1 MVHGAWTLVWIV
13 EVGNGFRFY
22 HLPSTFQASS
32 PRLREVEAG
41 IHILRTNFYH
51 YMYSLPVPLE
61 HYSYAKL
68 LNEIIQLCH
77 KRRFTYQVIGYAK
90 TRFAIAY
97 PIYKIT
103 IAPEQKKI
111 FCIEAGT
118 HGYEIAGPL
127 AILELLKNP
136 ARWLN
141 KNLRYEIY
149 PLVNPAGFDL
159 RCRENA
165 FGRDVNNISP
175 QTMANEEFA
184 EAKILAAD
192 IKNKKLAVF
201 LSLHEDNDMRAFY
214 AYVYERTPQTIYR
227 QVIAQTAKICPIFT
241 SKLIHGAK
249 ADGHGLIIHSAYD
262 KAFHDFFHYRGQT
275 AISITTETPGLL
287 PLAKRIQINL
297 NNIKL
302 LSQLID

>member
-1 MVHGAWTLVWIV
+1 MH
-13 EVGNGFRFY
+13 
-22 HLPSTFQASS
+22 
-32 PRLREVEAG
+32 
-41 IHILRTNFYH
+41 
-51 YMYSLPVPLE
+51 SLSVPLA

-68 LNEIIQLCH
+68 LNEIIRLCH
-77 KRRFTYQVIGYAK
+77 KRRFVYQVIGYTK
-90 TRFAIAY
+90 TRVALAY

-127 AILELLKNP
+127 AILALLKNP

-149 PLVNPAGFDL
+149 PVTNPAGFDL
-159 RCRENA
+159 RRRENA

-201 LSLHEDNDMRAFY
+201 LSLHEDIDQRAFY
-214 AYVYERTPQTIYR
+214 AYVYERAPQAVYR
-227 QVIAQTAKICPIFT
+227 ELITQTARFCPILT
-241 SKLIHGAK
+241 RKLIHGAK
-249 ADGHGLIIHSAYD
+249 TDGAGLVINSVYD

-297 NNIKL
+297 NSIKL
-302 LSQLID
+302 LSQSID